1 MGVSIPEAYTI
12 RRRYHI
18 FMWRLAGSIIL
29 LSSTFALLR
38 AEVRKLTL
46 KQTVG
51 IAMKQNPDIVSAR
64 LDEQQAEQ
72 AVRIAKDPFIPKVFV
87 GSGAAYSYGYP
98 MSIEG
103 SAPSVFQARA
113 VASIFNR
120 PLSYQ
125 VAQAKE
131 DARGRALD
139 AASRSEEIALRTASL
154 FLDAERA
161 ARAADIAWRQ
171 VESARKVAEETA
183 VRVREGRELA
193 VEARRAELNVA
204 VARQHAQELEGQ
216 QEYAQRSLSVVLGFD
231 PQDQIEPAKDERAL
245 PELPASE
252 ESAAKIAL
260 ENSREVKRLE
270 SSLLAKGYEVRA
282 NKAAWLPT
290 VDLVA
295 QYGLF
300 SKFNNYEDFFRKF
313 QRHNGQ
319 IGVSFQVPIYAGAAS
334 AARTAQAELEVS
346 RIRVEVNRTRS
357 RVALEARQSYQQLE
371 NAKTAAEVARLDLE
385 VAREQLSILLAR
397 MQEGRVSM
405 RDVENARYT
414 ENEKWIAFLNAQYAV
429 ERAAY
434 ELAWRTGSLMGLLL

>member
-1 MGVSIPEAYTI
+1 
-12 RRRYHI
+12 
-18 FMWRLAGSIIL
+18 MWRLAGSIIL
-29 LSSTFALLR
+29 LCSTSALLR

-72 AVRIAKDPFIPKVFV
+72 AVRIAKDPFVPKVFV

-139 AASRSEEIALRTASL
+139 AASRSEEVAMRTASL

-161 ARAADIAWRQ
+161 ARAADIARRQ

-183 VRVREGRELA
+183 VRVKEGRELA
-193 VEARRAELNVA
+193 IEARRAELNVA

-216 QEYAQRSLSVVLGFD
+216 QEYAQRSLSMVLGFD
-231 PQDQIEPAKDERAL
+231 PQDQVEPAADERAL

-252 ESAAKIAL
+252 ESAAEIAL
-260 ENSREVKRLE
+260 KNNREVKRLE

-334 AARTAQAELEVS
+334 SARTARAELEVS
-346 RIRVEVNRTRS
+346 RIRVEVNRTRG
-357 RVALEARQSYQQLE
+357 RVALEARQSYQQFE

-405 RDVENARYT
+405 REVESARYT